1 MMAIGFI
8 VDVLLSF
15 TDNLSRVFLSG
26 NKELKSAP
34 IVIFD
39 LIFLRAVT
47 TSFSIKKAS
56 VRKKV

>member
-34 IVIFD
+34 IVSFD
-39 LIFLRAVT
+39 LIFLRVVT